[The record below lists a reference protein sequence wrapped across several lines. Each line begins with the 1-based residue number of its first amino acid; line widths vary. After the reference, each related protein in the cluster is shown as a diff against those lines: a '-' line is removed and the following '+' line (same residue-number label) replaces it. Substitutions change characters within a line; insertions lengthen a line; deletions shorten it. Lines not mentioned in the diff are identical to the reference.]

1 MVGDQSRA
9 REESPPVLPRNDPG
23 TELRHIWSGRVLGLL
38 NETCIGNCAILPD
51 LMSRFRARPDDKTSA
66 KKFRLAFIDAFAES
80 PLLSI
85 TPTGLPTSFGAKY
98 LEEHQSC
105 A

>member
-23 TELRHIWSGRVLGLL
+23 TELRHIWSGRVSGLL
-38 NETCIGNCAILPD
+38 KETCIGNCAILPD
-51 LMSRFRARPDDKTSA
+51 LMSRFRAGPDVSA
-66 KKFRLAFIDAFAES
+66 KKFWLAFIDTFAES
-80 PLLSI
+80 PLPSI
-85 TPTGLPTSFGAKY
+85 PPMGLPTIFCAKY